1 MLFLIFVRFVEVL
14 NSLSKKQRDPINS
27 AINVRFVVARI
38 ILAPNGQG
46 NIVKRTESRA
56 WFEKM
61 IGQENIPWRD
71 IFASRVA
78 DRIRGAFVLII
89 WILVVVLLPACS
101 PASSKTAGAV
111 SDPVPVLC
119 YYYIWFDT
127 QSWDRAKIDYPL
139 LGRYSSSNMDVMRQH
154 IQWAK
159 SAGITGFIVSWK
171 STDKLNQRLEQL
183 IKVADEENFKLA
195 IIYQGLDFQRD
206 PLPVEQVDADLSYFI
221 EHYAD
226 DPAFSLYERPLVI
239 WSGTWEYSR
248 EDVQN
253 VVLGKREHIL
263 ILASEKNVDGYARLA
278 DLVDGDAYYWSSVN
292 PDTFPNYA
300 GKLTGLSEAV
310 HANGGLWIAPA
321 SPGFDARLIG
331 GTTVVDRKDGQTLQT
346 QFNAAMQSSPDAIGL
361 ISWNEFSENSHIE
374 PSENY
379 DHRYLRVLANIRHV
393 RGPIVSD
400 FDSSDPGDT
409 VEKIGMDRV
418 VALGSLGLLVI
429 VGLFVIVRRV
439 IH

>member
-1 MLFLIFVRFVEVL
+1 MRT
-14 NSLSKKQRDPINS
+14 
-27 AINVRFVVARI
+27 VVTD
-38 ILAPNGQG
+38 
-46 NIVKRTESRA
+46 RTR
-56 WFEKM
+56 
-61 IGQENIPWRD
+61 R
-71 IFASRVA
+71 
-78 DRIRGAFVLII
+78 AFVLALWLI
-89 WILVVVLLPACS
+89 VAMLLPACS
-101 PASSKTAGAV
+101 PASSKTASTV
-111 SDPVPVLC
+111 SDPVPVLA

-139 LGRYSSSNMDVMRQH
+139 LGRYSSSNIDVMRQH

-159 SAGITGFIVSWK
+159 AAGITGFIVSWK

-183 IKVADEENFKLA
+183 IKVADEESFKLA

-206 PLPVEQVDADLSYFI
+206 PLPVSQVDADLSYFI

-226 DPAFSLYERPLVI
+226 DPAFSLYEKPLVI
-239 WSGTWEYSR
+239 WSGTWKYSR

-253 VVLGKREHIL
+253 VVLGKRDQIL
-263 ILASEKNVDGYARLA
+263 ILASEKNVDGYARIA

-292 PDTFPNYA
+292 PDTFQGYA
-300 GKLTGLSEAV
+300 AKLTGMSEAV

-346 QFNAAMQSSPDAIGL
+346 QFSTALQSSPDAIGL
-361 ISWNEFSENSHIE
+361 ISWNEFSENSQIE
-374 PSENY
+374 PSEKY
-379 DHRYLRVLANIRHV
+379 DHRYLNVLAKIRHV
-393 RGPIVSD
+393 PAPTVSD
-400 FDSSDPGDT
+400 FDSSEPGDT
-409 VEKIGMDRV
+409 LSKVGADRV
-418 VALGSLGLLVI
+418 AALGLVGLLII

>member
-1 MLFLIFVRFVEVL
+1 MVDWEVILWRHIFVSREVNRRGRL
-14 NSLSKKQRDPINS
+14 FNLILFIVIACFLLS
-27 AINVRFVVARI
+27 
-38 ILAPNGQG
+38 
-46 NIVKRTESRA
+46 
-56 WFEKM
+56 
-61 IGQENIPWRD
+61 
-71 IFASRVA
+71 
-78 DRIRGAFVLII
+78 
-89 WILVVVLLPACS
+89 ACA
-101 PASSKTAGAV
+101 PASSEASSTGT
-111 SDPVPVLC
+111 DPVPVLS

-127 QSWDRAKIDYPL
+127 QSWDRAKTDYPL
-139 LGRYSSSNMDVMRQH
+139 LGRYSSNNVDVMRQH

-159 SAGITGFIVSWK
+159 AAGINGFIVSWK
-171 STDKLNQRLEQL
+171 SSDKLNKRLEQL

-195 IIYQGLDFQRD
+195 VIYQGLDFSRK
-206 PLPVEQVDADLSYFI
+206 PIPVTQIDADLSYFI
-221 EHYAD
+221 DHYAD
-226 DPAFSLYERPLVI
+226 DPAFSLYEKPLVI

-253 VVLGKREHIL
+253 VVLGKREHLL

-300 GKLTGLSEAV
+300 GKLTGMSEAV